1 MKPTILVMDDEK
13 IIRLFLEKTLGKKYE
28 LVIKENGFEGLNWL
42 KEGNNP
48 DVIISDLHMPYL
60 NGYELLN
67 EIQSDVVLRNIPVI
81 MLSGMESYL
90 EKEKCY
96 SLGASVYLSK
106 PLNISHLVENIEKLI
121 ACLFIPALN
130 KKRLSQIPLFDL
142 VLETASL
149 ALLAR
154 II

>member
-96 SLGASVYLSK
+96 NLGASVYLSK

-121 ACLFIPALN
+121 AC
-130 KKRLSQIPLFDL
+130 
-142 VLETASL
+142 
-149 ALLAR
+149 
-154 II
+154 